1 MVGYT
6 GNCRQ
11 QASAADAINVPPL
24 LISQQI
30 VFMQV
35 RMAVPCTGFY
45 RAAARMAALISFSM
59 ARHMA
64 ALTVPCLVP
73 PTEA

>member
-1 MVGYT
+1 MVYT
-6 GNCRQ
+6 GNCLQ
-11 QASAADAINVPPL
+11 QASADDAINVPPL
-24 LISQQI
+24 LISQII
-30 VFMQV
+30 VCMQV

-45 RAAARMAALISFSM
+45 LAAARTAALTCFSM

-73 PTEA
+73 LTEA